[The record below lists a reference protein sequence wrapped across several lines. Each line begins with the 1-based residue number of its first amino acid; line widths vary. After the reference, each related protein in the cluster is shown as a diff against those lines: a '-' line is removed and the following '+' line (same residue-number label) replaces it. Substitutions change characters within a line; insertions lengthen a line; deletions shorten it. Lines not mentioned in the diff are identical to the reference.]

1 MAFNVA
7 EGSCLVALSTTIPS
21 TFGLVL
27 EERIVCRNSAV
38 TAVVFQL
45 MVIIDIKGVESTTIF
60 FLDILLLDQR
70 RWCIGYYPEIR
81 CKTTPGSII
90 DVYIDPFFYGHIL
103 IASFLYLPETRDP
116 GRGHKTGRIVVRR
129 QCGSRIQGKRT
140 IAYQG
145 HIAQ

>member
-1 MAFNVA
+1 
-7 EGSCLVALSTTIPS
+7 
-21 TFGLVL
+21 
-27 EERIVCRNSAV
+27 
-38 TAVVFQL
+38 

-116 GRGHKTGRIVVRR
+116 GRGHETGRIVARR
-129 QCGSRIQGKRT
+129 QWGSLIQGKRT
-140 IAYQG
+140 IPYQG
-145 HIAQ
+145 HIPQKNIDHLSELTQPRIPKTAANTRYPRAIVALKKYR